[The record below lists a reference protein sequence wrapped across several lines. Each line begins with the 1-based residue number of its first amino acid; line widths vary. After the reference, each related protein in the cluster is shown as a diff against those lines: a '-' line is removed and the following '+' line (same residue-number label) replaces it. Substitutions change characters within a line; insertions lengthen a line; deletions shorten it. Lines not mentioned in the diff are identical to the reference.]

1 MLPRRTAA
9 SIALA
14 ATAFLTL
21 PYLPSLK
28 AMPGISARTA
38 LAAFVPRLPEIAP
51 LPPPPEMPRPRAI
64 VATRPAPNLSVPPH
78 SLDRFFTSLREGQV
92 TRILH
97 YGDSPTTADS
107 ITSGVRRTLQKRF
120 GDAGHGFLLIAPPW
134 AWYGHAGTQLSA
146 SGWKIEPASQSRA
159 ADHIHGLGGVNFS
172 GSAGASSHVTLSTA
186 HSGGVVYYLAQ
197 PGGGTFTLSADEAEL
212 ATIHTDA
219 PGKAPATAEFRF
231 PSGARSLDLRVAEGQ
246 VRLFGYRFDKD
257 QPGIQYSS
265 IGINGAQV
273 QMILRA
279 FEPNQ
284 WRAELRAEN
293 PGLVILNYGTNESI
307 YPAYIEKDYP
317 NELRAVVARLR
328 DALPESSIL
337 IMSPMDRGVRNSS
350 GEIETPAALTK
361 LVDVQ
366 QRVAEETGCAF
377 FNTFE
382 AMGGAGTMARWYEM
396 QPRLVSGD
404 FIHPLPQGADKVADL
419 FSAALLLAYGD
430 RR

>member
-9 SIALA
+9 SIAIAAAGFLMLPHLPGLA
-14 ATAFLTL
+14 
-21 PYLPSLK
+21 
-28 AMPGISARTA
+28 AMPGIPARTA
-38 LAAFVPRLPEIAP
+38 LSAFIPRLPEIAP
-51 LPPPPEMPRPRAI
+51 LPPPPTMPPPRSI
-64 VATRPAPNLSVPPH
+64 VATRPAPNLLVPPH

-92 TRILH
+92 TRVLH

-107 ITSGVRRTLQKRF
+107 ITSGIRRQLQKRF

-146 SGWKIEPASQSRA
+146 SGWTIEPASQSRA

-172 GSAGASSHVTLSTA
+172 GSAGASSHVTLSTQ
-186 HSGGVVYYLAQ
+186 HFGGSVYYLAQ
-197 PGGGTFTLSADEAEL
+197 PDGGTFTISSDETEL
-212 ATIHTDA
+212 ATIHTEGA
-219 PGKAPATAEFRF
+219 AKTPATAEFRF
-231 PSGARSLDLRVAEGQ
+231 PAGARSLDLRVTEGN

-257 QPGIQYSS
+257 QAGIQYSS
-265 IGINGAQV
+265 MGVNGAQV
-273 QMILRA
+273 QMILRS

-284 WRAELRAEN
+284 WRTELRAEN
-293 PGLVILNYGTNESI
+293 PALVILNYGTNESI
-307 YPAYIEKDYP
+307 FPAYIEKDYP
-317 NELRAVVARLR
+317 NELRAVIALLR

-337 IMSPMDRGVRNSS
+337 IMSPMDRGERNSS

-361 LVDVQ
+361 LIDVQ
-366 QRVAEETGCAF
+366 RRVAEETGCAF

-419 FSAALLLAYGD
+419 FSSALLQAYGD